1 MVCSEAHESLIVCVG
16 MGARVE
22 RRRGKSAVVEVVVGI
37 GAAGACVGVR
47 SLLCRWSSS
56 DGESLGMTGS
66 SSATWSTK
74 AFPPLLGNGG
84 RVLFPI
90 PSSKM
95 TSWER

>member
-1 MVCSEAHESLIVCVG
+1 MVCSEAHESLIACVG

-22 RRRGKSAVVEVVVGI
+22 RHRGKSAMVDVVVGI
-37 GAAGACVGVR
+37 GAAGACVGVGP
-47 SLLCRWSSS
+47 LLCGSSSS
-56 DGESLGMTGS
+56 DGELLGTTGS
-66 SSATWSTK
+66 SSVTWSTK

-95 TSWER
+95 TSRE